1 MRGMERADFAACLQ
15 AVREKAPLVQCITN
29 MVTVNDCANVLLA
42 AGASATMAHHPL
54 EVAEA
59 VAGVQALVLNL
70 GAVGDREAMYI
81 AGREANRLGVPV
93 VFDPVAAGFTGLR
106 RETARKLLEE
116 IRFAVI
122 RGNASEILALA
133 EDREGGS
140 GVDVAAADTVTESG
154 LPRAA
159 ELAQTLSRRT
169 GAVVVLSGAVDVV
182 ADGRQALFLRNGSP
196 TMARITGSGCM
207 LSALTGA
214 FCGACPDKP
223 FEAAA
228 AAAASI
234 ALAGERAEEL
244 RLQKGTGNATF
255 RIDLIDSVFNL
266 TEEQLTQG
274 VRYEIYQG

>member
-1 MRGMERADFAACLQ
+1 MREMERADFAACLQ

-59 VAGVQALVLNL
+59 VAGVHALVLNL
-70 GAVGDREAMYI
+70 GAVGDRVAMRI

-244 RLQKGTGNATF
+244 RLQKGSGNATF

-266 TEEQLTQG
+266 TVERLIQG

>member
-1 MRGMERADFAACLQ
+1 MERADFAACLQ

-182 ADGRQALFLRNGSP
+182 ADERQALFLRNGSP

-266 TEEQLTQG
+266 TVERLIQG

>member
-1 MRGMERADFAACLQ
+1 MREMERADFAACLQ

-228 AAAASI
+228 TAAASI

-266 TEEQLTQG
+266 TVERLIQG

>member
-1 MRGMERADFAACLQ
+1 MREMERADFAACLQ

>member
-1 MRGMERADFAACLQ
+1 MREMERADFAACLQ

-182 ADGRQALFLRNGSP
+182 ADERQALFLRNGSP

-266 TEEQLTQG
+266 TVERLIQG

>member
-1 MRGMERADFAACLQ
+1 MREMERADFAACLQ

-106 RETARKLLEE
+106 RETARILLEE

-266 TEEQLTQG
+266 TVERLIQG

>member
-1 MRGMERADFAACLQ
+1 MERADFAACLQ

-106 RETARKLLEE
+106 REIARKLLEE

>member
-1 MRGMERADFAACLQ
+1 MREMERADFAACLQ

-214 FCGACPDKP
+214 FCGASPDKP

-266 TEEQLTQG
+266 TVERLIQG

>member
-1 MRGMERADFAACLQ
+1 MERMEFAALLA
-15 AVREKAPLVQCITN
+15 AVQEKSPLVQCITN
-29 MVTVNDCANVLLA
+29 MVTVNDCANILLA

-54 EVAEA
+54 EVADA

-70 GAVGDREAMYI
+70 GGIDYREAMLI
-81 AGREANRLGVPV
+81 GGKEANRLGVPV

-106 RETARKLLEE
+106 RETARRLLEE
-116 IRFAVI
+116 VKFAVI
-122 RGNASEILALA
+122 RGNASEIMALA
-133 EDREGGS
+133 QDREGGS
-140 GVDVAAADTVTESG
+140 GVDVAAADAVTESG

-159 ELAQTLSRRT
+159 ALASALSRRT
-169 GAVVVLSGAVDVV
+169 GAAVVISGAVDVV
-182 ADGRQALFLRNGSP
+182 ARDERVLFLRNGSP

-228 AAAASI
+228 AAAAAMAI
-234 ALAGERAEEL
+234 AGERAEAL

-255 RIDLIDSVFNL
+255 RIDLIDSLFNL
-266 TEEQLTQG
+266 TGEQLTQG

>member
-1 MRGMERADFAACLQ
+1 MERADFAACLQ

-182 ADGRQALFLRNGSP
+182 ADERQALFLRNGSP

-228 AAAASI
+228 TAAASI

-266 TEEQLTQG
+266 TVERLIQG

>member
-1 MRGMERADFAACLQ
+1 MREMERADFAACLQ

-228 AAAASI
+228 AAASSI

>member
-70 GAVGDREAMYI
+70 GAVGDREAMRI

-234 ALAGERAEEL
+234 ALAGERTEEL

-266 TEEQLTQG
+266 TVEQLIQG

>member
-1 MRGMERADFAACLQ
+1 MERADFAACLQ

-266 TEEQLTQG
+266 TVERLTQG

>member
-1 MRGMERADFAACLQ
+1 MERMDFAALLG

-29 MVTVNDCANVLLA
+29 PVTVNDCANILLA

-70 GAVGDREAMYI
+70 GAVGDREAMFI
-81 AGREANRLGVPV
+81 AGRETNKLGVPV
-93 VFDPVAAGFTGLR
+93 IFDPVAAGFTGLR
-106 RETARKLLEE
+106 RETARRLLEE
-116 IRFAVI
+116 IQFAVI
-122 RGNASEILALA
+122 RGNASEIRSLT

-140 GVDVAAADTVTESG
+140 GVDVARADAVTESG

-159 ELAQTLSRRT
+159 ELASALSRRT
-169 GAVVVLSGAVDVV
+169 GAVVTLSGAVDVIARGERV
-182 ADGRQALFLRNGSP
+182 LFLRNGSP

-214 FCGACPDKP
+214 FCGACPDRP

-228 AAAASI
+228 AAAASM
-234 ALAGERAEEL
+234 ALAGERAEAL

-255 RIDLIDSVFNL
+255 RIDLIDSLFNL
-266 TEEQLTQG
+266 TGAQLTQG
-274 VRYEIYQG
+274 VNYEIYQG

>member
-1 MRGMERADFAACLQ
+1 MERADFAACLQ

-228 AAAASI
+228 TAAASI

-266 TEEQLTQG
+266 TEEQLIQG

>member
-1 MRGMERADFAACLQ
+1 MERADFAACLQ

-159 ELAQTLSRRT
+159 ELAQTLSCRT

>member
-1 MRGMERADFAACLQ
+1 MERADFAACLQ

-54 EVAEA
+54 EVAVA

-228 AAAASI
+228 TAAASI

-266 TEEQLTQG
+266 TVERLIQG

>member
-70 GAVGDREAMYI
+70 GAVGDREAMRI

-244 RLQKGTGNATF
+244 RLQKRTGNATF

-266 TEEQLTQG
+266 TVERLIQG

>member
-1 MRGMERADFAACLQ
+1 MREMERADFAACLQ

-169 GAVVVLSGAVDVV
+169 GAVVVRSGAVDVV

-207 LSALTGA
+207 LSTLTGA

-255 RIDLIDSVFNL
+255 RIDIIDSVFNL

>member
-1 MRGMERADFAACLQ
+1 MERADFAACLQ

-29 MVTVNDCANVLLA
+29 IVTVNDCANVLLA

-70 GAVGDREAMYI
+70 GAVGDREAMRI

-169 GAVVVLSGAVDVV
+169 GAVVVLSGEVDVV
-182 ADGRQALFLRNGSP
+182 ADGWRALFLRNGSP

-244 RLQKGTGNATF
+244 RLEKGTGNATF

-266 TEEQLTQG
+266 TGEQLTQG

>member
-1 MRGMERADFAACLQ
+1 MERADFAACLQ

-228 AAAASI
+228 TAAASI

-266 TEEQLTQG
+266 TVERLIQG

>member
-1 MRGMERADFAACLQ
+1 MREMERADFAACLQ

-266 TEEQLTQG
+266 TVERLIQG

>member
-1 MRGMERADFAACLQ
+1 MERADFAACLQ

-182 ADGRQALFLRNGSP
+182 ADGWQALFLRNGSP

>member
-1 MRGMERADFAACLQ
+1 MREMERADFAACLQ

-244 RLQKGTGNATF
+244 RLQKGSGNATF

-266 TEEQLTQG
+266 TVERLIQG

>member
-1 MRGMERADFAACLQ
+1 MERADFAACLQ

-266 TEEQLTQG
+266 TVEQLIQG

>member
-1 MRGMERADFAACLQ
+1 MERADFAACLQ

-223 FEAAA
+223 FDAAA

-266 TEEQLTQG
+266 TVERLIQG

>member
-1 MRGMERADFAACLQ
+1 MERMEFAALLG

-29 MVTVNDCANVLLA
+29 IVTVNDCANILLA
-42 AGASATMAHHPL
+42 AGASATMAHDPL
-54 EVAEA
+54 EVADA
-59 VAGVQALVLNL
+59 VAGVDALVLNL
-70 GAVGDREAMYI
+70 GAVGDRAAMFT
-81 AGREANRLGVPV
+81 AGKEANRLGVPV

-106 RETARKLLEE
+106 RETARRLLEE
-116 IRFAVI
+116 VEFAVI
-122 RGNASEILALA
+122 RGNASEIRALT
-133 EDREGGS
+133 EHREGGS
-140 GVDVAAADTVTESG
+140 GVDVAAADAVTESG

-159 ELAQTLSRRT
+159 ELASALSRRT
-169 GAVVVLSGAVDVV
+169 GAAVVLSGAVDVV
-182 ADGRQALFLRNGSP
+182 AQGERVLFLRNGSP

-214 FCGACPDKP
+214 FCGASPNRP

-255 RIDLIDSVFNL
+255 RIDLIDSLFNL
-266 TEEQLTQG
+266 TGAQLTQG
-274 VRYEIYQG
+274 VNYEIYQG

>member
-1 MRGMERADFAACLQ
+1 MERADFAACLQ

-106 RETARKLLEE
+106 RETARILLEE

-266 TEEQLTQG
+266 TVERLIQG

>member
-1 MRGMERADFAACLQ
+1 MREMERADFAACLQ

-70 GAVGDREAMYI
+70 GAVGDREAMRI

-140 GVDVAAADTVTESG
+140 GVDVATADTVTESG

-266 TEEQLTQG
+266 TVERLIQG

>member
-1 MRGMERADFAACLQ
+1 MERADFAACLQ

-70 GAVGDREAMYI
+70 GAVGDREAMYT

-223 FEAAA
+223 FDAAA

>member
-1 MRGMERADFAACLQ
+1 MERMDFAALLG

-29 MVTVNDCANVLLA
+29 PVTVNDCANILLA

-70 GAVGDREAMYI
+70 GAVGDREAMRI
-81 AGREANRLGVPV
+81 AGKEANRLGVPV

-106 RETARKLLEE
+106 RETARTLLEE
-116 IRFAVI
+116 IQFAVI
-122 RGNASEILALA
+122 RGNASEIRALT

-140 GVDVAAADTVTESG
+140 GVDVAPADAVTEAG

-159 ELAQTLSRRT
+159 QLARALSRRT
-169 GAVVVLSGAVDVV
+169 GAAVVLSGAVDVIARGERV
-182 ADGRQALFLRNGSP
+182 LFLRGGSP

-214 FCGACPDKP
+214 FGGASPDQP

-228 AAAASI
+228 AAAA
-234 ALAGERAEEL
+234 AMGLAGERAEEL
-244 RLQKGTGNATF
+244 RLQKGTGSATF
-255 RIDLIDSVFNL
+255 RIDLIDSLFNL
-266 TEEQLTQG
+266 TEEQMIQG